1 MADENEL
8 KCECFTADD
17 KHNLK
22 FSVMHRKRK
31 LQEEKQDL
39 EEQLELT
46 EPSRHKD
53 IQREIDRRDR
63 RIAQHI
69 ELYDKI
75 VEIRV
80 C

>member
-1 MADENEL
+1 MADEL
-8 KCECFTADD
+8 KCECFTKDD

-46 EPSRHKD
+46 DASWHEG
-53 IQREIDRRDR
+53 IQKEIDRRDR

-75 VEIRV
+75 VNIKV